1 MEPNWKDFVEKLAA
15 EPHAQAVKTLTDEDI
30 MVAKINDAISAAMPF
45 SMRWESFAPNAY
57 WDNIGKVWTVG
68 HGLTQIPDEATGK
81 MRAVR
86 EGDKMTQDKSKGLVL
101 KNYRNNAADMYKNL
115 PWFRRLS
122 QNSMSAALDTAY
134 NAGWG
139 VFSKSKSPTLTKKM
153 SIPGADPDAA
163 YWSEHDTYASS
174 GGKKVK
180 GLANR
185 RAAARKAW
193 GPANPAA
200 GANTNGVISV
210 GSGK

>member
-1 MEPNWKDFVEKLAA
+1 MSGWNDFATKIASGAQTPAKRPPTA
-15 EPHAQAVKTLTDEDI
+15 EDLMI
-30 MVAKINDAISAAMPF
+30 AKINGAISAAMPF
-45 SMRWESFAPNAY
+45 SMGWEAFVPDAY
-57 WDNIGKVWTVG
+57 WDDIGKVWTVG
-68 HGLTQIPDEATGK
+68 HGLTQIPDEVTGK

-86 EGDKMTQDKSKGLVL
+86 KGDKITQDKSKGLVL
-101 KNYRNNAADMYKNL
+101 RNYRNNAADMYKNL

-122 QNSMSAALDTAY
+122 QDSMSAALDTAY

-153 SIPGADPDAA
+153 SLPGADPDAA

-193 GPANPAA
+193 GPANPTA